1 MSDAAIELEG
11 IRVHVSGKVILEI
24 PALAVPNQSRLAVLG
39 PNGAGKSTLLQ
50 VMALLRQADSG
61 EVMVEGERADR
72 NNARRLRSRMA
83 VVFQAPLLFDT
94 SVLANAA
101 SGLGFRGVNKRDALE
116 RAHEWLKQ
124 FGVDHLANRSP
135 HLLSGG
141 EARRVSL
148 ARALAIEPAI
158 LLLDEPF
165 AGLDSETR
173 ETLLP
178 ELSARF
184 QTSTITTVLVTHDI
198 REAEAICTSKM
209 YMRSGKIA
217 ALHNIPGGVVE
228 RSIHSA
234 K

>member
-11 IRVHVSGKVILEI
+11 IPVHVSGKVILEI

-83 VVFQAPLLFDT
+83 VVVQAPLLFNT

-101 SGLGFRGVNKRDALE
+101 SGLGFRGVNKRDAEE

-217 ALHNIPGGVVE
+217 ALHNIPGGVGE